1 MSAWS
6 EFCRKY
12 ALENSI
18 SYTEASKLAIVKEL
32 YNLQKSEAI
41 IASNAIFLEKM
52 DEAIAVFE
60 AETLAVE
67 LPEDSIVTVTV
78 ADRSLEQPLVEV
90 PTSNLFIVDS
100 RPLSKIFVAKPK
112 KFRSSNKLT

>member
-90 PTSNLFIVDS
+90 PTSEPVPVSS
-100 RPLSKIFVAKPK
+100 RLSKIFVAKPK
-112 KFRSSNKLT
+112 KFKSNKKLA

>member
-60 AETLAVE
+60 AETGK
-67 LPEDSIVTVTV
+67 PEDSIVTVTV

-90 PTSNLFIVDS
+90 PTSEPVPVSS
-100 RPLSKIFVAKPK
+100 RLSKIFVAKPK
-112 KFRSSNKLT
+112 KIKSNKKLA